1 MHLFVIAAAGMA
13 VILLGAGAQRPRAAV
28 FVAAI
33 LWLIYAYYE
42 YQVATGVLCDAN
54 CNIRVDLVLF
64 FPILGLATF
73 CAYQSYM
80 GRPGQ
85 MKVIGTVLGVLGL
98 FVFGLWVE
106 GHGYGDL
113 AFVGFVV
120 GAVAIIAY
128 AVKSRSRTNRA

>member
-1 MHLFVIAAAGMA
+1 MHVFVIAAAGMA
-13 VILLGAGAQRPRAAV
+13 VILLVAGAQRPRLAI

-33 LWLIYAYYE
+33 LWLIYTYYE
-42 YQVATGVLCDAN
+42 YQVASGVLCDAN

-73 CAYQSYM
+73 CAYQSYI

-98 FVFGLWVE
+98 FVVGLWAE
-106 GHGYGDL
+106 GHGYGNL
-113 AFVGFVV
+113 AFIGVVV
-120 GAVAIIAY
+120 GAVAIITY

>member
-13 VILLGAGAQRPRAAV
+13 VILLAAGAQRPRVAI

-42 YQVATGVLCDAN
+42 YQVASGVLCDPN

-64 FPILGLATF
+64 FPILALATF
-73 CAYQSYM
+73 CAYQSYL

-98 FVFGLWVE
+98 FVFGLWAE
-106 GHGYGDL
+106 GHGYGGL
-113 AFVGFVV
+113 GSVGFVV
-120 GAVAIIAY
+120 GALAIGLY
-128 AVKSRSRTNRA
+128 VFKSRSRTNRS